1 MLENTLNQPS
11 KFKTK
16 RWVEINGGSRGTYD
30 TNSQIKFKTSILK
43 SRLRNYIQAYYTAV
57 ATAAANNG
65 HKKVILKNC
74 APFADCK
81 SKINNTQVDNAKD
94 IAVAMSMYNL
104 LEYSDNYSK
113 ISRNTIYGNT
123 AEINQL

>member
-1 MLENTLNQPS
+1 MLENTPNQPS

-43 SRLRNYIQAYYTAV
+43 SSLRNYI
-57 ATAAANNG
+57 
-65 HKKVILKNC
+65 KVILKNC